1 LSQLAQC
8 ILKTSPKFGHGR
20 EWREMAEQ
28 QVIEGTWEEI
38 ASHAGELAA
47 SGKRLKLIIPAD
59 EPRGG
64 SSPEARP
71 DGHCCRRFGNP
82 VPGAPPPEPLPATKI
97 ANFRQQCPDGR
108 AYFGMFKGPSEST
121 EEDFKEAEFH
131 GDPDTEFDGPSC
143 CTGCDG

>member
-1 LSQLAQC
+1 MLDCALLRAPIIRRADVSRRFLSLSQLAQC

-20 EWREMAEQ
+20 EWREMTEQ

-59 EPRGG
+59 EPRGE
-64 SSPEARP
+64 SSPEAR
-71 DGHCCRRFGNP
+71 
-82 VPGAPPPEPLPATKI
+82 
-97 ANFRQQCPDGR
+97 PDGR

-121 EEDFKEAEFH
+121 EEVFKEAEFH
-131 GDPDTEFDGPSC
+131 GDPDDGLDWSE
-143 CTGCDG
+143 